1 MAGTTIDIEG
11 VIDPHTLAVDISSRW
26 TSWNNAR
33 SEKVKEWKEL
43 RNYVYATDTRTTSNN
58 KLPWSNST
66 TTPKLTQIADNLHAN
81 YFAALFPQKRWFRF
95 EATDSEGD
103 VKIKRDIIQAYMQNK
118 LRQSDFVNTTSKLI
132 NDYIQYGNCFATVDY
147 QRKITE
153 FEDGERVVNY
163 VGPKLVRISPYD
175 ICFNPIAAEFADT
188 PKIIRSI
195 LTLGEVQRM
204 IETSPDKDY
213 MEGVFNKMLGNRGAA
228 KGNEIDVNKSEGF
241 VADGF
246 SNLTDY
252 YESDYVEILTFYGD
266 IYDTDTGKFMNNRVI
281 TIVDRSYVLANEE
294 NPSFLGRDPI
304 FHVGWRDRPDNLY
317 SMGPLDNL
325 VGMQYRIDHLENLK
339 ADVFDQI
346 AYPVLKIR
354 GDVEDFDFEPNARI
368 YLGDEGDVGYLA
380 PDATALNADFQ
391 IQNLEAKMEMMA
403 GAPREAMGIRS
414 AGEKTAFEVNQ
425 LMTAAGR
432 IFQHKT
438 AHFERVFLEPIL
450 NAMLEVARRNMDY
463 EDTAKVLNEDTGLY
477 FFTQI
482 TRDDLRSNGKIVPMG
497 ARHFAER
504 AQRVQTLTT
513 MFQIKASDPSV
524 ASHLS
529 GKEFAR
535 LLADELGEPALFGEN
550 IAVAE
555 QLETQRV
562 VTDAQVEFE
571 AEQEEMAEQG
581 MQELQAAP
589 EQAPE
594 QATEEAT
601 EEVPEEPV
609 Q

>member
-204 IETSPDKDY
+204 VETSPDKDY

-589 EQAPE
+589 EQA
-594 QATEEAT
+594 TEEAT

>member
-11 VIDPHTLAVDISSRW
+11 VINPHTLAVDISSRW

-204 IETSPDKDY
+204 VETSPDKDY

-589 EQAPE
+589 EQA
-594 QATEEAT
+594 T

>member
-1 MAGTTIDIEG
+1 MAGTTIDIESM
-11 VIDPHTLAVDISSRW
+11 IDPHSLAVEIANRW

-43 RNYVYATDTRTTSNN
+43 RNYIYATDTRTTSNN

-95 EATDSEGD
+95 EATDADSD
-103 VKIKRDIIQAYMQNK
+103 TKIKRSIIQAYMQNK
-118 LRQSDFVNTTSKLI
+118 LRQSDFVNTTSKLV
-132 NDYIQYGNCFATVDY
+132 NDYIQYGNCFATVDFE
-147 QRKITE
+147 RKVTKY
-153 FEDGERVVNY
+153 EDGDRIVNY
-163 VGPKLVRISPYD
+163 VGPRVVRISPFD
-175 ICFNPIAAEFADT
+175 ICFNPLAANFSDT
-188 PKIIRSI
+188 PKIVRSV
-195 LTLGEVQRM
+195 LTLGEIQRM
-204 IETSPDKDY
+204 VENDSSKGY
-213 MEGVFNKMLGNRGAA
+213 MADIFNKMLGNRGSAR
-228 KGNEIDVNKSEGF
+228 GNEVDINKSEGF

-246 SNLTDY
+246 ASLTDY
-252 YESDYVEILTFYGD
+252 YESDYVEVLTFYGD
-266 IYDTDTGKFMNNRVI
+266 IYDKVEGKLLNNRII
-281 TIVDRSYVLANEE
+281 TIVDRAYVLSNEE
-294 NPSFLGRDPI
+294 NPSWLGRDPI

-368 YLGDEGDVGYLA
+368 YLGDEGDVGYLV
-380 PDATALNADFQ
+380 PDSTALNADFQ
-391 IQNLEAKMEMMA
+391 IQNIEAKMEMMA

-414 AGEKTAFEVNQ
+414 AGEKTAFEVGQ

-450 NAMLEVARRNMDY
+450 NAMLETARRNMDY

-482 TRDDLRSNGKIVPMG
+482 TRDDIKANGKIVPMG

-504 AQRVQTLTT
+504 AQRVQNLTT
-513 MFQIKASDPSV
+513 MYQIKASDPTV
-524 ASHLS
+524 AAHLS

-535 LLADELGEPALFGEN
+535 LLADELGEPALFKEN
-550 IAVAE
+550 VSVSE
-555 QLETQRV
+555 QMETQKV
-562 VTDAQVEFE
+562 ATEAQIEFE
-571 AEQEEMAEQG
+571 AEQEEMVDQG
-581 MQELQAAP
+581 SQELQPA
-589 EQAPE
+589 
-594 QATEEAT
+594 
-601 EEVPEEPV
+601 PEEPLE
-609 Q
+609 

>member
-204 IETSPDKDY
+204 VETSPDKDY

-368 YLGDEGDVGYLA
+368 YLGDEGDVGYLV

-482 TRDDLRSNGKIVPMG
+482 TRDDLRSNGKIIPMG

-581 MQELQAAP
+581 MQELEP
-589 EQAPE
+589 APE
-594 QATEEAT
+594 QATEED
-601 EEVPEEPV
+601 PEEPV
-609 Q
+609 E